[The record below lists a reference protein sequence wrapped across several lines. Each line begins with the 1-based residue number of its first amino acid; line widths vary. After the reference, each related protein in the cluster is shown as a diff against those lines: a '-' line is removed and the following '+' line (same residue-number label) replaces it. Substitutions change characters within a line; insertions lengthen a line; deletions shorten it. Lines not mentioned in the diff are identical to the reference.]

1 MKLNGSAPVHENHPK
16 GIIETEERETGTYRM
31 GQSTISWGLSDG
43 SVIWGSRK
51 TKWIP
56 TG

>member
-16 GIIETEERETGTYRM
+16 GIIETEERETDTYRI
-31 GQSTISWGLSDG
+31 GKSTVSWGLSDG